1 MLRTYRL
8 KNYVEANIA
17 MQQDFVRTI
26 GEGERRA

>member
-17 MQQDFVRTI
+17 MQQDLVGPI
-26 GEGERRA
+26 GEGGRSS